1 MDNIEEL
8 KKMYSDLENR
18 CRKVKNLRFVK
29 DENNCFYLSDG
40 IVKFSNSYSLDLC
53 IKLYVYSHEKSL
65 NDFYIDFFISDFK
78 DLIEQIPDEEIN
90 VDMITKDII
99 ELINEKYYLSFFENE
114 ALFNYYLKEKNFK
127 KLFTFDKMKY
137 QNKILDVL
145 SSDEINATLNS
156 IIEDIKKED
165 SIKKY
170 SRSIILLK
178 ELIDKK
184 DIKFINKYFTT
195 SFYLQTSSRLE
206 DASYLVKN
214 IELSEEIMKQI
225 DSDNKLPLLYK
236 KNKKLFNY
244 LKNTGS
250 DLVKKFDIDVLS
262 NDDFSYELCTDYL
275 MSGINDE
282 LTDYFIKA
290 KGVDCLIN
298 LKNKWVTDNIVLNH
312 YNELESL
319 FKNNKVDY
327 ISSRL
332 DYLTET
338 KELQTIKKL
347 LYNNCFIVNFM
358 KKNKENISEYM
369 DNFYFQDLIEKDNLS
384 IEEYNEIYD
393 IIVDN
398 YFDDEPKFI
407 NSAKL
412 LVCALE
418 RNDVENLFHFENF
431 DSELIYPYYEKLIK
445 IFDEKWY
452 GLCNSSKFFEYC
464 ILNNYNDIVE
474 KLRITEAHEKFIIN
488 NLDKIVSKYDATTLP
503 SIFHSSYTILE
514 YIVKNGYTDLIEAYD
529 EKAMRNLFKL
539 KLPEYNIEDRYDN
552 PFEGVMDIIDEI
564 GMSNDKTK
572 KNDVEFMNQFI
583 KIIDTKNSS
592 CIFYGMHNS
601 NKLRKYLFDNKRYD
615 LFIQFPFMGEK
626 EVENIKK
633 SANGVNILF
642 GITLEEFTEKINRL
656 SSKNTELLKTMLPFM
671 LTKKYDCFNEACL
684 SKICLYPDLQL
695 KLNKF
700 DNHTIQVLARI
711 YEKIVSST
719 ELDYSGV
726 FTKIINN
733 IEIYKNIVDT
743 INDNNLKDDLFIDN
757 LIKTLNDSE
766 NIYSIKSLEDII
778 NLDNKEKMFF
788 EDINTRIKNNT
799 ITIEELKTAVFIKSF
814 GVNDS
819 EAEFLVDRYCINI
832 EAYEDDDFKDNE
844 NLKSIINVL
853 KAIKKIY
860 LINDL
865 DKLKEVYNSNNKRI
879 KVDYRYSLE
888 AVIRSEYAKAYSD
901 SLYKINEEHVV
912 SKNNINN
919 QEIYNLISQTEYNE
933 KHPKFYMMDGDF
945 NLQVHALGAYR
956 EWKRPQNFKDDWYRP
971 FIAYHGICTSYIG
984 NNQIATARASHP
996 IYGFSNYESSAYLC
1010 SGNYDLFSDEV
1021 ISKFDS
1027 GYRKAYNILLPK
1039 QMIDNTRHTH
1049 NEIVIERTIAGMDEI
1064 IKRAPDYVLL
1074 FVDDI
1079 NNKYNFKK
1087 VDDVLSELYQKYPD
1101 SKDMIKERYSTYDN
1115 VLLDIDESEE
1125 SELLTKEDLYKLQLA
1140 NIYEE
1145 TIQASIDQD
1154 IPIVIVDRLK
1164 YAKKEKNE
1172 CNKMFEKFKNNIK
1185 GEINIENGNELYE
1198 LLLKVFNNMVG
1209 CHNYTSIPLEY
1220 SDIFSIQEFNKLFEK
1235 ITNAISEISDLEKR
1249 FEISEYLWY
1258 ILDDE
1263 SNKRDFTG
1271 NKCQLGNLYTEMN
1284 YTLESLDKIAFE
1296 ILKKHTI
1303 NEMKQVDNQA
1313 DKIIDSTTN
1322 MIDLLKIIID
1332 YNINIDKI
1340 DEKYIEHFWRLL
1352 KKEFNNKELLEQYE
1366 ENNFSII
1373 EFYNNFIYNDNYVNM
1388 NENILTDIKNRSL

>member
-1 MDNIEEL
+1 MYDKEEL

-40 IVKFSNSYSLDLC
+40 MVKFSNSYSLDLL
-53 IKLYVYSHEKSL
+53 IKLFVYSHEMSM
-65 NDFYIDFFISDFK
+65 NNFNIDFFSYEFR

-90 VDMITKDII
+90 IDMITKDII
-99 ELINEKYYLSFFENE
+99 ELINEKYYLTFFENE
-114 ALFNYYLKEKNFK
+114 ALFNYYLKEKDFK
-127 KLFTFDKMKY
+127 KLFTFDKMQY

-145 SSDEINATLNS
+145 SSDEINATINA

-165 SIKKY
+165 HIKKY
-170 SRSIILLK
+170 SRSILLLK
-178 ELIDKK
+178 KLIDKK
-184 DIKFINKYFTT
+184 DIEFINKYFAN
-195 SFYLQTSSRLE
+195 SFYLQNSFGLE
-206 DASYLVKN
+206 DASYLVKD

-225 DSDNKLPLLYK
+225 ESDNKLPLLYK

-250 DLVKKFDIDVLS
+250 ELVKKFDIDVLG

-275 MSGINDE
+275 ISGINDE
-282 LTDYFIKA
+282 LTDYFIKT

-298 LKNKWVTDNIVLNH
+298 LKNNWVTDNIVVNH

-319 FKNNKVDY
+319 FKNDKVDY

-332 DYLTET
+332 DYLSET

-407 NSAKL
+407 RSAKF

-445 IFDEKWY
+445 IFDERWY

-474 KLRITEAHEKFIIN
+474 KLRMTEGHEKFIIN
-488 NLDKIVSKYDATTLP
+488 NLDTILSKYDADTLP

-514 YIVKNGYTDLIEAYD
+514 YIVKNGYTDLIESYD

-539 KLPEYNIEDRYDN
+539 KLPEYNIEDRYDD
-552 PFEGVMDIIDEI
+552 PFEEVMNIIDEI

-583 KIIDTKNSS
+583 KIVDTKNSS
-592 CIFYGMHNS
+592 CIFYTMRNS

-633 SANGVNILF
+633 SARGVNILF

-671 LTKKYDCFNEACL
+671 LTKKFDCFNEACL

-700 DNHTIQVLARI
+700 DNHTVYVLARI
-711 YEKIVSST
+711 YEKLNSNP

-726 FTKIINN
+726 FVKVINN
-733 IEIYKNIVDT
+733 IELYKNIIDI
-743 INDNNLKDDLFIDN
+743 INDNNLSDDLFIDN

-766 NIYSIKSLEDII
+766 NIYSIKSIEDII
-778 NLDNKEKMFF
+778 NLDNKEKIFF
-788 EDINTRIKNNT
+788 EDINSKIKNNT
-799 ITIEELKTAVFIKSF
+799 INIDELKTALFIKNF
-814 GVNDS
+814 GINDID
-819 EAEFLVDRYCINI
+819 AEFLVDRYCFNINS
-832 EAYEDDDFKDNE
+832 YEDDDFKDND
-844 NLKSIINVL
+844 NLKSIINIL
-853 KAIKKIY
+853 KAIKEIY
-860 LINDL
+860 SID
-865 DKLKEVYNSNNKRI
+865 DIDSLKEIYNSNNKRI
-879 KVDYRYSLE
+879 KVDYKYSLE
-888 AVIRSEYAKAYSD
+888 AIIRSEYAKVYSD
-901 SLYKINEEHVV
+901 SLYKITEEHIA
-912 SKNNINN
+912 SSNNIKNH
-919 QEIYNLISQTEYNE
+919 EVYNLISKSEYNG

-956 EWKRPQNFKDDWYRP
+956 AWTRPDNFKDDWYRP

-984 NNQIATARASHP
+984 NEQIATARASHP

-1027 GYRKAYNILLPK
+1027 GYRKAYNILLPE

-1049 NEIVIERTIAGMDEI
+1049 NEVVIERTIAGKDEI
-1064 IKRAPDYVLL
+1064 VKRGPDYVLL

-1079 NNKYNFKK
+1079 DNEYNFKK
-1087 VDDVLSELYQKYPD
+1087 VSEVLSELYQKYPD
-1101 SKDMIKERYSTYDN
+1101 KKDEIEERYNSYDN
-1115 VLLDIDESEE
+1115 VLSDIDDPEYDD
-1125 SELLTKEDLYKLQLA
+1125 LLTAEDLYNLQLA

-1145 TIQASIDQD
+1145 TLQASIDQD

-1164 YAKKEKNE
+1164 YAKKEKEE
-1172 CNKMFEKFKNNIK
+1172 CNKKFEEFKNNLK
-1185 GEINIENGNELYE
+1185 GEINIDNGNELYQ

-1209 CHNYTSIPLEY
+1209 CCNYTNVKLEY
-1220 SDIFSIQEFNKLFEK
+1220 TEIFSKDEFKKLFDN
-1235 ITNAISEISDLEKR
+1235 IIDLINEISDSKNR
-1249 FEISEYLWY
+1249 FTMFEFLWY
-1258 ILDDE
+1258 ILNDE
-1263 SNKRDFTG
+1263 SEKREFTDKSSRIG
-1271 NKCQLGNLYTEMN
+1271 DVYTEMDE
-1284 YTLESLDKIAFE
+1284 TLGLLDKTAFD
-1296 ILKKHTI
+1296 ILKEYILNEITI
-1303 NEMKQVDNQA
+1303 IDNQL
-1313 DKIIDSTTN
+1313 DISINSENNLT
-1322 MIDLLKIIID
+1322 DLLKIAVD
-1332 YNINIDKI
+1332 YNINIDEL
-1340 DEKYIEHFWRLL
+1340 DEDYKYHIWRLL
-1352 KKEFNNKELLEQYE
+1352 NNEFEDKELLE
-1366 ENNFSII
+1366 NCRKNDCSII
-1373 EFYNNFIYNDNYVNM
+1373 DFYTNFVYNSSNTNM
-1388 NENILTDIKNRSL
+1388 EEKISGSIKK